1 MKEDINNYSDYKDS
15 SELKEKI
22 DELKKEKRKYNF
34 KKALI
39 TLRYTLPTI
48 SYFAL
53 TLGASQLVSTKWAP
67 MQKYEHIESELK
79 KGSTPKISEPFYS
92 ENKEGHSNL
101 IFKMPPY
108 LSPDTDKYSRVVYTY
123 NLNNID
129 INSLENWIQ
138 KNDYSDIQNALK
150 LLPDPMIN
158 IENCDLETP
167 VNNENYEVLIKID
180 SVNIDKKITS
190 KDYSVFD
197 CIIVCCLIIY
207 ILYQVGARCDYQR
220 YPYKGAKF
228 FPKSLINA
236 LNVHKCSVKSTNIK
250 ELENEIDEL
259 VLKLSKM

>member
-48 SYFAL
+48 SYFAV

-150 LLPDPMIN
+150 LLPDPMISV
-158 IENCDLETP
+158 EKCELETP
-167 VNNENYEVLIKID
+167 RDNENYEVLIKID
-180 SVNIDKKITS
+180 SVNIDKKIIS
-190 KDYSVFD
+190 KDLTVFYS
-197 CIIVCCLIIY
+197 ILTLGLLIY
-207 ILYQVGARCDYQR
+207 ALWQSGMRGCYMGYEKAH
-220 YPYKGAKF
+220 F
-228 FPKSLINA
+228 FPMSLIDG
-236 LNVHKCSVKSTNIK
+236 LNNLKFSNQADNIK
-250 ELENEIDEL
+250 KLEKEIDEL
-259 VLKLSKM
+259 VLKLNK

>member
-150 LLPDPMIN
+150 LLPKPVVSV
-158 IENCDLETP
+158 EECDYE
-167 VNNENYEVLIKID
+167 NNENYEVIIKID

-190 KDYSVFD
+190 KDYFTFYGI
-197 CIIVCCLIIY
+197 CFLILCFY
-207 ILYQVGARCDYQR
+207 ALYQIGNRCDYHQ

-236 LNVHKCSVKSTNIK
+236 LDAHKCSEKSTNIK
-250 ELENEIDEL
+250 GLEKEIEEL
-259 VLKLSKM
+259 VLKLNK